1 MIAYLRDWYRRNFSN
16 PQVAI
21 LALLLIGGFV
31 VVVFAGN
38 ILAPVLAGL
47 VVAYLLDG
55 GVDVLVARRVPRLAA
70 VWLVFTVAVALFV
83 LILLG
88 LVPLM
93 FQQVT
98 QLFREL
104 PNMIGQGQE
113 LLMQLPE
120 RYPSI
125 FSLGQVEE
133 LINGIRS
140 EIVAAGQRV
149 VSLSISSVV
158 GLITFMVY
166 FILVPLLVFFFLKD
180 KGKLLSW
187 TQAFLPSDR
196 SLVDQV
202 WREVNVKIGS
212 YVRGKFLEI
221 LIVWSVTYATFA
233 ILGLNYAMVLS
244 FMVGVSVIIPYVGAA
259 VVTIPVAFIAYFQW
273 GLESEFWYML
283 GAYAV
288 IQFLDGNLLVPLLFS
303 EVVNLHPVAIIVAV
317 LVFGGVWGVWGVFFA
332 IPLAT
337 LIQAVINSWP
347 KVDLDKKEEEQ
358 KVPMSATG

>member
-1 MIAYLRDWYRRNFSN
+1 MIGYLRDWYRRNFSN

-21 LALLLIGGFV
+21 LALILIGGFA

-55 GVDVLVARRVPRLAA
+55 AVGLLAARHVPRLAA
-70 VWLVFTVAVALFV
+70 VWLVFSLAVAVFV
-83 LILLG
+83 LVLLG

-93 FQQVT
+93 LQQVT

-104 PNMIGQGQE
+104 PNMIGQGQQ
-113 LLMQLPE
+113 LLLQLPE
-120 RYPSI
+120 RYPST
-125 FSLGQVEE
+125 FSVAQVQD
-133 LINGIRS
+133 LIDGIRA
-140 EIVAAGQRV
+140 EIVAAGQRI
-149 VSLSISSVV
+149 VSLSLSSVV
-158 GLITFMVY
+158 GVITFMVY

-187 TQAFLPSDR
+187 SKAFLPSDR
-196 SLVDQV
+196 RLVDQV
-202 WREVNVKIGS
+202 WHEVNNKIGS

-221 LIVWSVTYATFA
+221 LIVWSVSYATFT
-233 ILGLNYAMVLS
+233 ILKLNYAMVLS

-273 GLESEFWYML
+273 GLESQFWYIL
-283 GAYAV
+283 AAYGV

-317 LVFGGVWGVWGVFFA
+317 LVFGGFWGVWGVFFA

-347 KVDLDKKEEEQ
+347 KVENKEAEEE
-358 KVPMSATG
+358 VAVSATG